1 MRWLR
6 AVPAVLVAATVLT
19 PGAAAQ
25 PSSAPP
31 PQSACANPSGVY
43 PGAVP
48 WGQRVVDASRVW
60 PLTDGSGQ
68 TVAVIGTGVDAA
80 NAQFGPDQVLPVRGI
95 GAGATAPAPDC
106 DGRGTVAAGIV
117 AARQNRSTTFAGV
130 APGAKVL
137 PVRYLRP
144 GGNSADS
151 ADPDALAAAIITA
164 ADAKAGVILVA
175 VPSPVDSPALTAA
188 VNDARRRGSVVISA
202 ASAKEEGAVT
212 YPSATPGVLAVGS
225 LNQQMQPVQRESGR
239 HLSLSAP
246 GADLVSVSAGGQGKL
261 AHRWPVTDPS
271 MAGAY
276 VAGAAALLRAYRPEL
291 TPDQVIT
298 RLTLTANRPP
308 GGTHDPRQGWGLVDA
323 YTAVSADIPPDAV
336 GPGGPLPRPVAGA
349 IVPAAAPARP
359 PVNELAGVV
368 AIAGVGAAA
377 LVGLIVATFRR
388 GRTRGWRPGRRA

>member
-1 MRWLR
+1 MRWWS
-6 AVPAVLVAATVLT
+6 AVPAVLVASAVLV

-25 PSSAPP
+25 PSAPP
-31 PQSACANPSGVY
+31 PQNTCANPSGSY
-43 PGAVP
+43 AGAVP

-68 TVAVIGTGVDAA
+68 LVAVIGTGVDAA
-80 NAQFGPDQVLPVRGI
+80 NAQFGPDQVMPVRGI

-117 AARQNRSTTFAGV
+117 AAKQHRSTTFAGV

-144 GGNSADS
+144 GGNAADG

-164 ADAKAGVILVA
+164 VEAKAGVILVA

-202 ASAKEEGAVT
+202 ASAKEDGAVT
-212 YPSATPGVLAVGS
+212 YPTATPGVLAVGS
-225 LNQQMQPVQRESGR
+225 LNEQMQPVQREAGR

-246 GADLVSVSAGGQGKL
+246 GAELVSVSAGGQGKL

-271 MAGAY
+271 MAAAY

-291 TPDQVIT
+291 TPDQVVT

-308 GGTHDPRQGWGLVDA
+308 GGTHDPRRGWGLVDA
-323 YTAVSADIPPDAV
+323 YSAVSADIPPDAV
-336 GPGGPLPRPVAGA
+336 APGGPPPPPVAGT

-359 PVNELAGVV
+359 PVNEAAGVI
-368 AIAGVGAAA
+368 AIAGVGVAA
-377 LVGLIVATFRR
+377 LVGLVVATFRR
-388 GRTRGWRPGRRA
+388 GRTRAWRPGRRT